1 MVRFA
6 YLDRENYA
14 YVGDHPREW
23 PPSFAWMVATIR
35 ANDGQRKI
43 KKFSLFYRSPIKTIR
58 NIVRVWW
65 ELFHKA
71 TMILSVDFV
80 RDMRRSV
87 AIKCLIITAMSY
99 LDDTSALR
107 LGKASYW
114 GVMMFWDV
122 RFWELLFFSVGASS
136 LPQRQKKG
144 HSLMDVSFP
153 YLYAFSKG
161 MSLSRV

>member
-1 MVRFA
+1 
-6 YLDRENYA
+6 
-14 YVGDHPREW
+14 
-23 PPSFAWMVATIR
+23 
-35 ANDGQRKI
+35 
-43 KKFSLFYRSPIKTIR
+43 
-58 NIVRVWW
+58 
-65 ELFHKA
+65 
-71 TMILSVDFV
+71 MILSVDFV